1 MNNDTKHPGDTGEQD
16 VRELLPWYV
25 NGTLD
30 DSEHG
35 TLESHLQQWPHLRG
49 EVTWLT
55 QLRQQIGAQRHD
67 LATQPVA
74 GAGLD
79 TLMALI
85 RAEQSGKVVPL
96 RVKQAAWL
104 AAPRWVPAVM
114 GLAASVILAQ
124 AVVLGSLLNRPGD
137 TQLAPLSGG
146 ATTTTGALLQL
157 TFKPTATEA
166 RMRQALAGVQG
177 EMISG
182 PGALGVYT
190 VRVPDGQGPTAL
202 QKLQGDRATV
212 ESVVLLQNR

>member
-1 MNNDTKHPGDTGEQD
+1 MNNETQHPGDIGEQD
-16 VRELLPWYV
+16 ARELLPWYI

-30 DSEHG
+30 DSQHG
-35 TLESHLQQWPHLRG
+35 TLESHLQKWPHLRG
-49 EVTWLT
+49 EVTWLS
-55 QLRQQIGAQRHD
+55 QLRQQVGAARHE
-67 LATQPVA
+67 LATQPAA

-96 RVKQAAWL
+96 RARQSVWL

-137 TQLAPLSGG
+137 AQLAPLSGG
-146 ATTTTGALLQL
+146 TLATGVLLQL

-177 EMISG
+177 EMVSG

-190 VRVPDGQGPTAL
+190 VRVPDGQGPMAL

-212 ESVVLLQNR
+212 ESVVLLQSR